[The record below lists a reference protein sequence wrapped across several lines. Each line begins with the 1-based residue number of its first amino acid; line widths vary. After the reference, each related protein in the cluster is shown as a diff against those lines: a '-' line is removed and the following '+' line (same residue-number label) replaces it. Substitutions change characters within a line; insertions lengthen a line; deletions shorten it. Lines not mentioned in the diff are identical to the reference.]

1 MSNEEENLKA
11 SSSSQIAPPLSL
23 PSWVELPPDIMA
35 NILERLGVIEI
46 LESAQRVC
54 STWWNVCHNPTMW
67 RVVDLKSDPDNI
79 KTPQVLEEI
88 CRVAVDRSQGQLLK
102 LCIENFG
109 NTDLLNYVAERCSQ
123 LKHLRLV
130 RCNGN
135 FAGGLAVAAKNF
147 PLLEEL
153 DINSTSITKDDIE
166 MVGLSCPL
174 LKSLILDAGPFHM
187 VESPSQDNDRA
198 LVIGKS
204 MPELRHLTFR
214 AHNLTYEGLQAIF
227 EGCPHLESPDL
238 GFY

>member
-46 LESAQRVC
+46 LESAQRV
-54 STWWNVCHNPTMW
+54 
-67 RVVDLKSDPDNI
+67 
-79 KTPQVLEEI
+79 LEEI

-109 NTDLLNYVAERCSQ
+109 NTNLLNYVAKRCSQ

-166 MVGLSCPL
+166 MVGLS
-174 LKSLILDAGPFHM
+174 
-187 VESPSQDNDRA
+187 
-198 LVIGKS
+198 
-204 MPELRHLTFR
+204 
-214 AHNLTYEGLQAIF
+214 
-227 EGCPHLESPDL
+227 
-238 GFY
+238 